1 MFTGIKIFSAT
12 KQKERETL
20 GEAATAW
27 LTAMQG
33 RVEIVDKT
41 VTQSS
46 DHAYHCLTITL
57 FYRHTGPQ
65 GQGNPHE

>member
-20 GEAATAW
+20 GETATAW

-33 RVEIVDKT
+33 QIEIVDKT

-46 DHAYHCLTITL
+46 DHAYHCLSITV
-57 FYRHTGPQ
+57 FYRHTGRSAQ
-65 GQGNPHE
+65 GAPHA